1 MARTNIPLSPLAA
14 NTKTDDPAGTAA
26 DEVNNHVITGAPPER
41 ILLRVVNGQGA
52 ATTTLDVK
60 AGANPPAASAGQG
73 DYQRVIPAATTEW
86 FGPFESARFM
96 QVDDGTD
103 AEGLWIDISE
113 DTTVT
118 ITAFEVPVSF

>member
-60 AGANPPAASAGQG
+60 AGAN
-73 DYQRVIPAATTEW
+73 
-86 FGPFESARFM
+86 M